1 MLADAGTDLSGA
13 WEELTEEARAE
24 LARQGVTGEVSIRR
38 VADARYAGQSHE
50 LRITVR
56 DDGAD
61 LAELLHAAHEQA
73 YGYAMREERV
83 DVVTLRV
90 VATGPHPRRAAG
102 RLGPGGLGRGALPRH
117 WCGRRDGRGA
127 PAVSRAVLRPG
138 DEVHGPALIE
148 QPDTTTLLA
157 RDDRA
162 EVDDAHNLVV
172 HLSC

>member
-1 MLADAGTDLSGA
+1 M
-13 WEELTEEARAE
+13 RA
-24 LARQGVTGEVSIRR
+24 TW
-38 VADARYAGQSHE
+38 GQSHE

-90 VATGPHPRRAAG
+90 VATGTPILAAP
-102 RLGPGGLGRGALPRH
+102 PGDWDQGEPVEERS
-117 WCGRRDGRGA
+117 RDIGVGGETVEARV
-127 PAVSRAVLRPG
+127 VSRAALRPG

-157 RDDRA
+157 RDERA

-172 HLSC
+172 HLS